1 MCSQIYPD
9 PQAEKA
15 IMASVVY
22 CIHHKEGCAWAGEL
36 RKLKVRIWNESI
48 PSQIA
53 SQFATFVCV
62 SLFHRSRKQVYYIYA
77 GGSPELVR
85 TCLEGLSLLSQLGAP
100 PGRHRQV
107 CAHLLIAHPCESN
120 PLKATRSRAGNT
132 KSSNFRE
139 KGFYLFVPG
148 CEWIFWS
155 GCDTFFVVIWK
166 KLLES

>member
-36 RKLKVRIWNESI
+36 RKLKVRIQNESI
-48 PSQIA
+48 PSQLA

-62 SLFHRSRKQVYYIYA
+62 SLFHRSRKQVYIYA

-100 PGRHRQV
+100 PPPGVRAPIDCTSVRKQ
-107 CAHLLIAHPCESN
+107 PFESHT
-120 PLKATRSRAGNT
+120 LARRKY
-132 KSSNFRE
+132 KI
-139 KGFYLFVPG
+139 V
-148 CEWIFWS
+148 
-155 GCDTFFVVIWK
+155 
-166 KLLES
+166 

>member
-36 RKLKVRIWNESI
+36 RKLKVST
-48 PSQIA
+48 PSWTCV
-53 SQFATFVCV
+53 TFCH
-62 SLFHRSRKQVYYIYA
+62 SLFACFSFHLAKAGIYFLHIRGRVSWTCWNLSWRS
-77 GGSPELVR
+77 
-85 TCLEGLSLLSQLGAP
+85 LSLLSQLGAP
-100 PGRHRQV
+100 PPPGVRAPIDCTSVRKQPFEIH
-107 CAHLLIAHPCESN
+107 
-120 PLKATRSRAGNT
+120 TRAGNT

-148 CEWIFWS
+148 FEWISWHW
-155 GCDTFFVVIWK
+155 CDTFC
-166 KLLES
+166 